1 MKMMLNDMIA
11 QFRRP
16 RGIALLLVVVMIA
29 VMLPI
34 VTDMNYEARTEF
46 ELAMNYKK
54 KAEAQALAQSGLAF
68 AAIVFDLQKQIEG
81 LLKSSTLQSL
91 GIQSF
96 EIWDIIPFD
105 TSMLRAFTAAGP
117 FADIG
122 DITGSG
128 SSDGTGT
135 TGEGISAGDQ
145 GVVQPVD
152 EGDPLFEFPGDFK
165 LEFENEDTKININLL
180 DSGAK
185 EGVARMLWGIV
196 EPQLYDFLF
205 LENTARREFVTREEL
220 IANIAD
226 WIDGDDE
233 RYLIGGDERSL
244 YDEFIPKYG
253 VKNAR
258 FDTINELRM
267 VYGVDDV
274 VFRLLAPNITIYSSG
289 RINVSKAPP
298 IILEA
303 LIRSYAKDK
312 NSGMFYSEDMMRE
325 FMGKVLSR
333 RARDGFNKA
342 EDFVAAVREEGV
354 ELDPAVSSQLTAEG
368 SFYRIRVYGERD
380 GVEALIEMV
389 VDKNFNIYFYREG

>member
-1 MKMMLNDMIA
+1 MKTMLNDMIT

-54 KAEAQALAQSGLAF
+54 KAEAAALAQSGLAF
-68 AAIVFDLQKQIEG
+68 AAIVFDLQKQVET
-81 LLKSSTLQSL
+81 LLKSSALKSL

-105 TSMLRAFTAAGP
+105 TSLLRGFTAAGP

-122 DITGSG
+122 DLVGDSAEG
-128 SSDGTGT
+128 SSRRVEDAAGT
-135 TGEGISAGDQ
+135 
-145 GVVQPVD
+145 VPPVD
-152 EGDPLFEFPGDFK
+152 EGDPLFDFPGDFK

-185 EGVARMLWGIV
+185 EGVARMLWGIL
-196 EPQLYDFLF
+196 EPDVYDFLF

-226 WIDGDDE
+226 WVDGDDE
-233 RYLIGGDERSL
+233 RYLLGGDERSL
-244 YDEFIPKYG
+244 YDEFLPKYG

-274 VFRLLAPNITIYSSG
+274 VFRLLAPNVTIYSSG
-289 RINVSKAPP
+289 RINVNKAQP

-312 NSGMFYSEDMMRE
+312 NMGMFYNEDMMRE
-325 FMGKVLSR
+325 FMGKILAK
-333 RARDGFNKA
+333 RAKDGFYKA
-342 EDFVAAVREEGV
+342 DDFIAAVRDEGI
-354 ELDPAVSSQLTAEG
+354 ELEPGISSQLSAEG
-368 SFYRIRVYGERD
+368 SFYRIRVRGERE

>member
-1 MKMMLNDMIA
+1 MKAMARDIIG

-68 AAIVFDLQKQIEG
+68 AAIVFDLQKQVET
-81 LLKSSTLQSL
+81 LLKSSALKSL

-105 TSMLRAFTAAGP
+105 TNLLRSFTSAGP
-117 FADIG
+117 FAEIG
-122 DITGSG
+122 ELVGDGSG
-128 SSDGTGT
+128 DAAGA
-135 TGEGISAGDQ
+135 EGSTA
-145 GVVQPVD
+145 VAAPVD
-152 EGDPLFEFPGDFK
+152 EGDPLFDFSGDFK

-185 EGVARMLWGIV
+185 EGVARMLWGVI

-205 LENTARREFVTREEL
+205 LENTARPEFVTREEL

-226 WIDGDDE
+226 WTDGDDE
-233 RYLIGGDERSL
+233 RYLIGGDERTL
-244 YDEFIPKYG
+244 YDEFLPKYA

-267 VYGVDDV
+267 VYGVNDV

-289 RINVSKAPP
+289 RINVNKAQPV
-298 IILEA
+298 ILEA

-312 NSGMFYSEDMMRE
+312 NMGIFYSEDLMRE
-325 FMGKVLSR
+325 FMGKILSR
-333 RARDGFNKA
+333 RARDGFYKA
-342 EDFVAAVREEGV
+342 GDFITAVREEGV
-354 ELDPAVSSQLTAEG
+354 ELEPAINSLLSAEG
-368 SFYRIRVYGERD
+368 SFYRIRVRGERD

-389 VDKNFNIYFYREG
+389 VDRNFNIYFYREG

>member
-1 MKMMLNDMIA
+1 MKAMARDIIR

-68 AAIVFDLQKQIEG
+68 AAIVFDLQKQVET
-81 LLKSSTLQSL
+81 LLKSSALKSL

-105 TSMLRAFTAAGP
+105 TSLLRSFTSAGP
-117 FADIG
+117 FAEIG
-122 DITGSG
+122 ELVGDGSG
-128 SSDGTGT
+128 DAAGAEGSTAVT
-135 TGEGISAGDQ
+135 T
-145 GVVQPVD
+145 PVD
-152 EGDPLFEFPGDFK
+152 EGDPLFDFSGDFK

-185 EGVARMLWGIV
+185 EGVARMLWGVI

-205 LENTARREFVTREEL
+205 LENTARPEFVTREEL

-226 WIDGDDE
+226 WTDGDDE
-233 RYLIGGDERSL
+233 RYLIGGDERTL
-244 YDEFIPKYG
+244 YDEFLPKYV

-267 VYGVDDV
+267 VYGVNDV

-289 RINVSKAPP
+289 RINVNKAQP

-312 NSGMFYSEDMMRE
+312 NMGMFYSEDLMRE
-325 FMGKVLSR
+325 FMGKILSR
-333 RARDGFNKA
+333 RARDGFYKA
-342 EDFVAAVREEGV
+342 GDFITAVREEGV
-354 ELDPAVSSQLTAEG
+354 ELEPAISSLLSAEG
-368 SFYRIRVYGERD
+368 SFYRIRVRGERD

-389 VDKNFNIYFYREG
+389 VDRNFNIYFYREG